1 MGGSILGAKAIYDFL
16 KHKTKKNFIF
26 IDNLDEN
33 YLKSIKKIIIY
44 QKVFLLLFQSQV
56 IQSKQSRIPIFLN
69 LFLNQK
75 IQLF

>member
-33 YLKSIKKIIIY
+33 YLKTSKKIIIY
-44 QKVFLLLFQSQV
+44 QKVFLLLFQNQV
-56 IQSKQSRIPIFLN
+56 IRSKQSRIPIF
-69 LFLNQK
+69 
-75 IQLF
+75 